1 MTAILSEQLTR
12 TSQCLFVCQSI
23 LLLSGPSAPGSVATR
38 LDVSVEV
45 SSVDQGVDAAA
56 EHGRQQHEV
65 RDQGAHLGHQV
76 ITKVHF
82 EDLLNGN
89 KQLK

>member
-1 MTAILSEQLTR
+1 MSCSISLFLLSFIFF
-12 TSQCLFVCQSI
+12 CHPIF
-23 LLLSGPSAPGSVATR
+23 LLSGPSAPGSVATR

-45 SSVDQGVDAAA
+45 SSVDRGVDAAA

-76 ITKVHF
+76 ITKV
-82 EDLLNGN
+82 DT
-89 KQLK
+89 LKA